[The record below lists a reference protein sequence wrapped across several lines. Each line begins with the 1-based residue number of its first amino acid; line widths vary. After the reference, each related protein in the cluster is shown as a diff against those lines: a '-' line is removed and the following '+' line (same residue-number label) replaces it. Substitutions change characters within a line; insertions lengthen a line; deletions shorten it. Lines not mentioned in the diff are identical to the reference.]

1 MTNREVFKIFSIKS
15 YYQASFLFSWVNL
28 RVAASSKPYS
38 FPLSA
43 NFGDHLIAQ
52 CTYTLFASTNPP
64 PFHPDNIFVGIR
76 GCLKVPR
83 TKAQEREDR

>member
-1 MTNREVFKIFSIKS
+1 MTNREVFKIFLLNHIIRLV
-15 YYQASFLFSWVNL
+15 YCFDVNL
-28 RVAASSKPYS
+28 RIAASSKPYS
-38 FPLSA
+38 VPLSA

-83 TKAQEREDR
+83 VKAQEREDR